1 MMVAVWRLVNIA
13 VVLALC
19 VVLLGAWTRISDA
32 GLSCPD
38 WPGCYG
44 HLVMP
49 SDSEKLDA
57 AQQAFPDTPIEMA
70 KTHLEM
76 GHRYLAGI
84 LGLIILTLA
93 VYAYKYRR
101 VQSYPVILSYI
112 LLALVTVQAIFGMW
126 TVTMKLYPPVVTLH
140 LLGGM
145 LTLTLLLFLRAT
157 INQVRSKVQS
167 SSKKPV
173 WLVAAVVVLLL
184 QIVLGGWT
192 SSNYAGAAC
201 ESWLQC
207 NPDTAIQPD
216 FKTGF
221 DPTVVLGPNYQGG
234 LLPVEA
240 RAAIQ
245 IGHRLGAI
253 AVVAL
258 ALIVAIQFFSQPHL
272 RPVLYLIGGLLI
284 GQIALGVLN
293 VVYAVPATLAM
304 LHHALAVL
312 LLITFL
318 WLYLKIIKSAEV
330 LSYERI

>member
-1 MMVAVWRLVNIA
+1 MITTVWRLVNIA
-13 VVLALC
+13 VALALG
-19 VVLLGAWTRISDA
+19 VVFLGAWTRINDA

-49 SDSEKLDA
+49 TDTDKLQS

-84 LGLIILTLA
+84 LGLIILALA
-93 VYAYKYRR
+93 VYAYKLRAL
-101 VQSYPVILSYI
+101 QKYPVVLSYI
-112 LLALVTVQAIFGMW
+112 LLVLVTVQALFGMW

-140 LLGGM
+140 LLGGV
-145 LTLTLLLFLRAT
+145 LTLTLLLFLRAA
-157 INQVRSKVQS
+157 INQVRLAIAPTY
-167 SSKKPV
+167 KKPT
-173 WLVAAVVVLLL
+173 WLIAAVLVLLM

-192 SSNYAGAAC
+192 SSNYAGVAC

-207 NPDTAIQPD
+207 NPDTTIQPD

-245 IGHRLGAI
+245 IGHRFGAL
-253 AVVAL
+253 VVVLVAL
-258 ALIVAIQFFSQPHL
+258 VVAIQFFSYQHL
-272 RPVLYLIGGLLI
+272 RPALYLMAGLLA
-284 GQIALGVLN
+284 GQIALGALN
-293 VVYAVPATLAM
+293 VVYAVPAILAM
-304 LHHALAVL
+304 LHHALAVAL
-312 LLITFL
+312 LLSFL

-330 LSYERI
+330 LSYERN